1 MVGGLMLPRA
11 SKSKRLGD
19 EIAAASGHRFSP
31 PLAVLCRSFCS
42 RYDVLVGVDEID

>member
-11 SKSKRLGD
+11 SKSKRLAD

-31 PLAVLCRSFCS
+31 PWLSFVVRSVLDTTCWL
-42 RYDVLVGVDEID
+42 VLMR